1 MRFLAAACVKLAASV
16 VALGALF
23 AASGCASDSQA
34 SQQAGKGATIGAV
47 GGAVA
52 GAVGSLLGGG
62 NVVQGAVKG
71 SLAGAAGGAAVGG
84 VTGSMA
90 DNQAK
95 QNAGRKP
102 APTTPGSEARMAKL
116 RQDIGDRNYATTLLV
131 AQCRHK
137 DAIASAQDTLAAS
150 KDQKERAYAMM
161 IQGIAAEESGD
172 KALASSIYP
181 KIVQEDPS
189 RGSVDKVRAD
199 ALEGV
204 MKVQGIRKDHGLA
217 QTCT

>member
-1 MRFLAAACVKLAASV
+1 MRVLAIVF
-16 VALGALF
+16 ALGAVF
-23 AASGCASDSQA
+23 AAAGCASDSQA
-34 SQQAGKGATIGAV
+34 SQQAGKGATLGAV

-52 GAVGSLLGGG
+52 GAVGSLLGRG
-62 NVVQGAVKG
+62 NVVEGVVKG
-71 SLAGAAGGAAVGG
+71 SLAGAASGAAVGG
-84 VTGSMA
+84 VVGSMA
-90 DNQAK
+90 DNEAK
-95 QNAGRKP
+95 QNAGKKP
-102 APTTPGSEARMAKL
+102 APKTPDSEARMAQL
-116 RQDIGDRNYATTLLV
+116 RQEIGDRNYATTLLV

-150 KDQKERAYAMM
+150 KDQKERAYALM

-181 KIVQEDPS
+181 KVLQEDPS
-189 RGSVDKVRAD
+189 RRSVDKVRAD

-217 QTCT
+217 PICT